1 MLFAFSYW
9 RVHHGLSVLGLNSS
23 PLHMLVAVEVPLIA
37 RKGAFF
43 FLGKANK
50 YSHLHL
56 HVHLK

>member
-23 PLHMLVAVEVPLIA
+23 PLHMLVAVEVPLTA

-43 FLGKANK
+43 FGAKQTNTVIFI
-50 YSHLHL
+50 YMFI
-56 HVHLK
+56 